1 MEKRALLAFVLS
13 LGVVL
18 LWEVFV
24 APRITPQA
32 PVQQTA
38 QQEPASQSPKTTAV
52 KDGKA
57 PFVKTEGD
65 SKTSLEAIPQA
76 HAQAQPVPIKVWEVD
91 TPLYTARVAS
101 AGARLQSFQLKKHR
115 QAVDPHSPP
124 MDLIPAH
131 GAGYYPLA
139 VDFLKHPQWSLATR
153 NFESQ
158 APQRIAIQPNDKE
171 ALLTLTAEE
180 PGKVRVTKVFRFAAD
195 TYTVQ
200 VDVIVENLGAQGFT
214 DRVGISSYAVP
225 FEAKQS
231 RYNQMRVSVLQNGKL
246 ENLNEKK
253 LGKETPV
260 FKPPV
265 QWMGYQDNYFLQAI
279 VPLKQDHYQLVPR
292 LVDQKLG
299 LVQMVLLTDPFEL
312 APGSKAVI
320 PAQYYFGPKEM
331 AHLKLADH
339 NLDRALD
346 FGWFTVIAKPLLVF
360 LKWLNNYT
368 QNYGIAIIIL
378 TIIIKILFW
387 PLTHKSYKSMQ
398 VMKKIQPKMAQ
409 IREKYKDDREK
420 LNQELMMLYRT
431 YKVNP
436 LGGCLPMVLQIPVF
450 FALYRMLYGAIELR
464 HQPFWL
470 WINDLTAPDRLD
482 VGFNIPYLGH
492 GLPVLTLLMGVSM
505 FVQQKMTPSS
515 GDPRQEKM
523 MLLMPVIFT
532 VFFINFPSG
541 LVLYWL
547 VNNVL
552 SIVQQYWINRTV

>member
-32 PVQQTA
+32 PVEQAA
-38 QQEPASQSPKTTAV
+38 QQEAASKPSEAPSHPGETS
-52 KDGKA
+52 
-57 PFVKTEGD
+57 PFVAAAENA
-65 SKTSLEAIPQA
+65 EAGLDALPQT
-76 HAQAQPVPIKVWEVD
+76 HAEAQSAEIRIWEVD
-91 TPLYTARVAS
+91 TPLYTARIAS
-101 AGARLQSFQLKKHR
+101 AGARIQSFQLKKHR
-115 QAVDPHSPP
+115 QAVDPDSPP
-124 MDLIPAH
+124 MDLIPAQ

-139 VDFLKHPQWSLATR
+139 VDFLKHPQWSFATK
-153 NFESQ
+153 NFESP
-158 APQRIAIQPNDKE
+158 APEQVRINGGEKE
-171 ALLTLTAEE
+171 AVLTFTAEE
-180 PGKVRVTKVFRFAAD
+180 PGVARVTKVFRFAAD

-200 VDVIVENLGAQGFT
+200 VDVIVENLGTAVLSDQL
-214 DRVGISSYAVP
+214 GISSYALP
-225 FEAKQS
+225 FEANENN
-231 RYNQMRVSVLQNGKL
+231 YNKAHVSVLQNGKL
-246 ENLNEKK
+246 ENIDRKELA
-253 LGKETPV
+253 KETPV
-260 FKPPV
+260 FKAPV
-265 QWMGYQDNYFLQAI
+265 QWMGYQDNYFLQAV
-279 VPLKQDHYQLVPR
+279 VPLREEHYQLVPR
-292 LVDQKLG
+292 LVEEDLG

-312 APGSKAVI
+312 APAAKAVV
-320 PAQYYFGPKEM
+320 PAKYYFGPKEM
-331 AHLKLADH
+331 DHLKLADH
-339 NLDRALD
+339 NLERALD
-346 FGWFTVIAKPLLVF
+346 FGWFTFLAKPLLVF
-360 LKWLNNYT
+360 LKWLYNYFH
-368 QNYGIAIIIL
+368 NYGIAIIIL
-378 TIIIKILFW
+378 TVIIKILFW

-470 WINDLTAPDRLD
+470 WINDLTAPDRLN
-482 VGFNIPYLGH
+482 VGFDIPYLG
-492 GLPVLTLLMGVSM
+492 GLPVLTLLMGASM
-505 FVQQKMTPSS
+505 FIQQKMTPTS

-523 MLLMPVIFT
+523 MLMMPVIFT

-552 SIVQQYWINRTV
+552 SIVQQYWINRTA

>member
-32 PVQQTA
+32 PVEQAA
-38 QQEPASQSPKTTAV
+38 QQEAASNPSEEPPGQGEAS
-52 KDGKA
+52 
-57 PFVKTEGD
+57 PFVAGANNAGAD
-65 SKTSLEAIPQA
+65 LNAIPRA
-76 HAQAQPVPIKVWEVD
+76 HADTQPVEIKIWEVD

-101 AGARLQSFQLKKHR
+101 AGARLESFKLKKHR
-115 QAVDPHSPP
+115 QAVDPDSPP
-124 MDLIPAH
+124 MDLIPAQ

-139 VDFLKHPQWSLATR
+139 VDFLKHPQWSFATK
-153 NFESQ
+153 NFESP
-158 APQRIAIQPNDKE
+158 APEQVRINGGEKE
-171 ALLTLTAEE
+171 AVLTFTAEE
-180 PGKVRVTKVFRFAAD
+180 PGVARVTKVFRFAAD

-200 VDVIVENLGAQGFT
+200 VDVIVENLGTEALSDQL
-214 DRVGISSYAVP
+214 GISSYALP
-225 FEAKQS
+225 FDANEND
-231 RYNQMRVSVLQNGKL
+231 YNKAHVSVLQNGKL
-246 ENLNEKK
+246 ENIDRKNLAE
-253 LGKETPV
+253 ETPV
-260 FKPPV
+260 FKAPV
-265 QWMGYQDNYFLQAI
+265 QWMGYQNNYFLQAT
-279 VPLKQDHYQLVPR
+279 VPLKEDHYQLVPR
-292 LVDQKLG
+292 LVDENLG

-312 APGSKAVI
+312 APEAKAVI
-320 PAQYYFGPKEM
+320 PAKYYFGPKEM
-331 AHLKLADH
+331 DHLKLADH
-339 NLDRALD
+339 NLERALD
-346 FGWFTVIAKPLLVF
+346 FGWFTFLAKPLLVF
-360 LKWLNNYT
+360 LKWLYNYFH
-368 QNYGIAIIIL
+368 NYGIAIIIL
-378 TIIIKILFW
+378 TVIIKILFW

-470 WINDLTAPDRLD
+470 WINDLTAPDRLN
-482 VGFNIPYLGH
+482 VGFDIPYLG
-492 GLPVLTLLMGVSM
+492 GLPVLTLLMGASM
-505 FVQQKMTPSS
+505 FIQQKMTPTS

-523 MLLMPVIFT
+523 MLMMPVIFT

-552 SIVQQYWINRTV
+552 SIVQQYWINRTA